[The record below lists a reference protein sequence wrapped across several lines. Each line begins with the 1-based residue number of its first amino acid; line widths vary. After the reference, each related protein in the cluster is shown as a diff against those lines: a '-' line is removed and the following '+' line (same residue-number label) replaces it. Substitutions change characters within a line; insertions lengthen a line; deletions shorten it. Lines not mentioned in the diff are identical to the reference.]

1 MDRRQMR
8 LGTPDANVALLNDFN
23 PAKPKGESLVD
34 PWYGDQAGFE
44 ETLEDVEAAMPG
56 ILDAVTER
64 GSAA

>member
-1 MDRRQMR
+1 MRR
-8 LGTPDANVALLNDFN
+8 PDDH
-23 PAKPKGESLVD
+23 GELTGV
-34 PWYGDQAGFE
+34 QAGFE